1 MPAVAIVADVLIA
14 NTVGATLATA
24 VGEVVGSALIGD
36 IVSGAVIGAIG
47 GGLGAAVQGGDVWK
61 GAEQGAIS
69 GGVSGG
75 VSGALQGAELTGT
88 SQSGGSLDLTKAGLS
103 SNAAKALA
111 SGLGRTAGAVA
122 TGTPFTTALEEGA
135 ITGVVDYA
143 IPSKGKG
150 DYTSALERSLV
161 GSGLQAVLGVG
172 APRNVRG
179 GGSPFITG
187 SASKQAGSTP
197 GSAALGQA
205 LNVGDAGSPIF
216 GSKGDEKSKKNVWN
230 VQSLRYMGQPEE
242 SSSG

>member
-1 MPAVAIVADVLIA
+1 MPAVAIVADIIISDFV
-14 NTVGATLATA
+14 ATEAA
-24 VGEVVGSALIGD
+24 
-36 IVSGAVIGAIG
+36 AVIGTEILGSTLAATVVEAAIG
-47 GGLGAAVQGGDVWK
+47 GAVGGAASAAIQGGDIWK

-69 GGVSGG
+69 AGVSSGVSTEVGDLLKGTNLSPEVQKAISGG
-75 VSGALQGAELTGT
+75 V
-88 SQSGGSLDLTKAGLS
+88 
-103 SNAAKALA
+103 
-111 SGLGRTAGAVA
+111 GRTASAVA
-122 TGTPFTTALEEGA
+122 TGAPLKTALEEGA
-135 ITGVVDYA
+135 ITGAVDYA

-150 DYTSALERSLV
+150 DYTSALERSLL
-161 GSGLQAVLGVG
+161 GSGLQSALGIG

>member
-1 MPAVAIVADVLIA
+1 MPAVAIVVDAVISDV
-14 NTVGATLATA
+14 VGASIATA
-24 VGEVVGSALIGD
+24 VADVTGSMIIGD
-36 IVSGAVIGAIG
+36 IVSGAVIGAVG
-47 GGLGAAVQGGDVWK
+47 GAASAAVQGGNVWK
-61 GAEQGAIS
+61 GAEQGALS

-75 VSGALQGAELTGT
+75 VSGALQGAELTGK
-88 SQSGGSLDLTKAGLS
+88 SSSGGALDLKQIPGVSAD
-103 SNAAKALA
+103 AAKALA
-111 SGLGRTAGAVA
+111 SGIGQTAGAAA
-122 TGTPFTTALEEGA
+122 TGTPFKTALEEGA
-135 ITGVVDYA
+135 IGGLVNYA
-143 IPSKGKG
+143 IPGGGSLG
-150 DYTSALERSLV
+150 SAERGLATLGLEKALNI
-161 GSGLQAVLGVG
+161 G
-172 APRNVRG
+172 ATQNLRG